1 MKERAESQKLAL
13 DVFLAVSGSEDILL
27 GRPTA
32 GELGL
37 DKAPVLPSR

>member
-1 MKERAESQKLAL
+1 MKESAESQKLAL
-13 DVFLAVSGSEDILL
+13 DVFLAVSEDILL

-37 DKAPVLPSR
+37 DKAPVLPLR

>member
-13 DVFLAVSGSEDILL
+13 DVFLAGSEDILP

-32 GELGL
+32 GEQGL
-37 DKAPVLPSR
+37 DMAPVLPSR